1 MPKTYRLVFRRRA
14 EIDLEDL
21 YDFIADRSGPAV
33 AGGYL
38 DRIEAACLQ
47 LTMFPERGRARDDIQ
62 PSLRTIGF
70 ERRAVI
76 VFQVRQ
82 EDVLIVRLLYG
93 GRDLE
98 PLLDDLAIR

>member
-1 MPKTYRLVFRRRA
+1 MPKSYKLVFRRSA

-21 YDFIADRSGPAV
+21 YDLIADRSGPAV

-47 LTMFPERGRARDDIQ
+47 LTMFPERGRARNDIQ
-62 PSLRTIGF
+62 PGLRTIGF
-70 ERRAVI
+70 ERAVI

-82 EDVLIVRLLYG
+82 ESVLIVRVLYG